1 MQVDQQ
7 NETENN
13 HSQNEHNT
21 HQVNAI
27 LKKKEDMNES
37 FAVMYINNTESIRVY
52 SRRNS

>member
-27 LKKKEDMNES
+27 FKKKRHEW
-37 FAVMYINNTESIRVY
+37 IICGHVY
-52 SRRNS
+52 Q

>member
-21 HQVNAI
+21 QQVNAI
-27 LKKKEDMNES
+27 FKKKDMNES

-52 SRRNS
+52 SGRNS